1 MCELHAIQAGV
12 ARVLQCSISF
22 DHSLA
27 NACMTVHILCS
38 VKYGSHVQHS
48 ACLHAMLQA
57 VGWMR
62 EQWVQG
68 LNAVLADEKGLGR
81 TATVITFLQ
90 CLR

>member
-1 MCELHAIQAGV
+1 MHECAHTVQCEVWFMRAAL
-12 ARVLQCSISF
+12 SMP
-22 DHSLA
+22 
-27 NACMTVHILCS
+27 ACYM
-38 VKYGSHVQHS
+38 
-48 ACLHAMLQA
+48 QA

>member
-1 MCELHAIQAGV
+1 
-12 ARVLQCSISF
+12 
-22 DHSLA
+22 
-27 NACMTVHILCS
+27 
-38 VKYGSHVQHS
+38 
-48 ACLHAMLQA
+48 MLQA

>member
-1 MCELHAIQAGV
+1 MA
-12 ARVLQCSISF
+12 
-22 DHSLA
+22 
-27 NACMTVHILCS
+27 ACYV
-38 VKYGSHVQHS
+38 
-48 ACLHAMLQA
+48 QA
-57 VGWMR
+57 VRWMR